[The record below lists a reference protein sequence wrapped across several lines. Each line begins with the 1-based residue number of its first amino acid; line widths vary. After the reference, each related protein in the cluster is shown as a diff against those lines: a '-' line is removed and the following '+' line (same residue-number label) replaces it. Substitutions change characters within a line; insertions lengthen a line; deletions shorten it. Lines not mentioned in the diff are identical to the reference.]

1 MSSRQGKGCQGMPI
15 TQTEPV
21 QYSHNSQS
29 DSNQDFDVT
38 TVNPNAESTRMDGAH
53 SRPQD
58 GHASHH
64 AKPKADNMDQHAHQ
78 VASSDLQ
85 GPYIGHS
92 HSPASQEDE
101 IRHLRNELDQARR
114 DARSMSD
121 DIRELVAG
129 IGNLSSTLIHNSN
142 SSMNTTHNSS
152 NRRHQLSISVLND
165 IDTFD
170 GKQGH
175 KLDDWLADIENAAA
189 TVEEDEVVVAKG
201 KARGLAQDLIKE
213 HESQP
218 WHHIK
223 EQLRNRLNNASIHTY
238 MSRFMEIQQKDSETL
253 TAYIHRFK
261 KEAKHCDFDSPPA
274 KIRIFLKGLINSSR
288 IAPSVYEK
296 GPTTIEDAISIVE
309 KISSAQRIAAS
320 FSQSHQISMMRREH
334 NEQYAP
340 EHHYAPTHHQPTNQ
354 DCSNCGQLGHP
365 WFTCPRIICDGCNQH
380 GHIYRYCWD
389 RIPPSGT
396 SSPPENHHPHGG

>member
-1 MSSRQGKGCQGMPI
+1 
-15 TQTEPV
+15 
-21 QYSHNSQS
+21 
-29 DSNQDFDVT
+29 
-38 TVNPNAESTRMDGAH
+38 
-53 SRPQD
+53 
-58 GHASHH
+58 
-64 AKPKADNMDQHAHQ
+64 
-78 VASSDLQ
+78 
-85 GPYIGHS
+85 
-92 HSPASQEDE
+92 
-101 IRHLRNELDQARR
+101 
-114 DARSMSD
+114 MSD

-129 IGNLSSTLIHNSN
+129 IRNLSSTLIHNNN

-175 KLDDWLADIENAAA
+175 KLDDWLADFENAAA
-189 TVEEDEVVVAKG
+189 IVEEDEVVVAKG

-223 EQLRNRLNNASIHTY
+223 EQLHNCLNNASIHTY
-238 MSRFMEIQQKDSETL
+238 TLRFMEIQQKDSETL
-253 TAYIHRFK
+253 TVYIHRFK
-261 KEAKHCDFDSPPA
+261 KEAKHCDFDSHPA

-320 FSQSHQISMMRREH
+320 FSQNHQISMMKRGP
-334 NEQYAP
+334 N
-340 EHHYAPTHHQPTNQ
+340 EHHAPNHHHAPTQHQTINQ

-365 WFTCPRIICDGCNQH
+365 WFTCPHIICDGCNQR
-380 GHIYRYCWD
+380 GHIYRHCWD

-396 SSPPENHHPHGG
+396 SSPPENHHSHGR